1 MGSGR
6 PRIPRTDSER
16 AEVRR
21 SQVRHNVRAFR
32 QRQKQ
37 KQQELQHVSSGG
49 IPSQELSETSTQTSS
64 PQCVKSPTYNCS
76 TTELSEVEQSD
87 FYGEPWTVQLPIK
100 LDLGP
105 AFRDAFIAALQYRSL
120 PQNILPFSVQYDPNI
135 RVSLGCSTWVSSVC
149 AKASSAGMEILND
162 ALLASALTIISKEKD
177 DRGMAMYGVHMHV
190 RALHRLR
197 KAFARFTAEKLAAGE
212 AKVCPTILAMGA
224 LTCAMSELL
233 ANRSWD
239 KFAAHL
245 EGIGALI
252 EYAGPAALS
261 TVSSRDHFYG
271 YRAIHAPFCFIH
283 RRPTFLAKSR
293 WINFP
298 WKKQY
303 ALATH
308 PLHTLLDIAL
318 QTPTEMENFDQD
330 LQKNPNDLRAQLH
343 RLRSIA
349 SQLDSWERDLEESYD
364 GQIYRTRPAI
374 WPGLHTESF
383 DFCDFAVAPA
393 FTFYTGVRVQLFNL
407 IRAVSNELILY
418 DNTAKIISD
427 LANTECL
434 GWSRSACQCFEFF
447 YSGNRKVMGKLMCL
461 FPFDAAWETF
471 VRADKE
477 GEEVARELNWCK
489 TVAVR
494 VTEMGLPVLRWRSD
508 QPGGEDAESLF
519 S

>member
-1 MGSGR
+1 MR
-6 PRIPRTDSER
+6 RIQ
-16 AEVRR
+16 VRR
-21 SQVRHNVRAFR
+21 NVQAFR

-37 KQQELQHVSSGG
+37 KQQELQHISSGG
-49 IPSQELSETSTQTSS
+49 IPSQEHSEIFTQTSS
-64 PQCVKSPTYNCS
+64 SRSVQSQTYDGS
-76 TTELSEVEQSD
+76 TIDLSEVEQSD
-87 FYGEPWTVQLPIK
+87 LYDEPWTVQLPVRI
-100 LDLGP
+100 DLGP

-149 AKASSAGMEILND
+149 AKASSTGMEILND

-190 RALHRLR
+190 KALHRLR

-245 EGIGALI
+245 QGMGALI

-261 TVSSRDHFYG
+261 TISSRDHFYG
-271 YRAIHAPFCFIH
+271 YRAVRAPFCFIY
-283 RRPTFLAKSR
+283 RQPTFLAKSE
-293 WINFP
+293 WTNFP

-303 ALATH
+303 APASH

-318 QTPTEMENFDQD
+318 QIPAEMENFDQD
-330 LQKNPNDLRAQLH
+330 LQRNPNNLRAQLH
-343 RLRSIA
+343 RLRNIA
-349 SQLDSWERDLEESYD
+349 SQLDTWELDLEDSYD
-364 GQIYRTRPAI
+364 GRIYSTRPAV

-393 FTFYTGVRVQLFNL
+393 FTLYTGVRVQLFNL
-407 IRAVSNELILY
+407 IRAVSNELILH

-427 LANTECL
+427 LAKTECL
-434 GWSRSACQCFEFF
+434 SWSRSACQCFEFF
-447 YSGNRKVMGKLMCL
+447 YSGNRKVMGKLTCL
-461 FPFDAAWETF
+461 FPFDTAWETF
-471 VRADKE
+471 TRADKE

-489 TVAVR
+489 TTAVR

-508 QPGGEDAESLF
+508 KPRSEDAELLLS
-519 S
+519 